1 MMKPTQCGA
10 CDSRRLMRIP
20 TSPGE
25 HSHITTGARVLHTIT
40 IDRYV
45 CIECGRVEEWI
56 GSDAD
61 LEHLRREF
69 DRAAAEDRH
78 QKRD

>member
-1 MMKPTQCGA
+1 MLKPIQCGA

-20 TSPGE
+20 TTPGE

-45 CIECGRVEEWI
+45 CIECGRVEEWVA
-56 GSDAD
+56 SEVD
-61 LEHLRREF
+61 LKHLREEF
-69 DRAAAEDRH
+69 ERGEDE
-78 QKRD
+78 DANSA